1 MTTVDGGT
9 NAAYGFNFQFVTTA
23 EYFLRHLR
31 GNFDKVGT
39 MALHIES
46 ASLGTSQQHDDIVD
60 FAIEVDGV
68 IDTRIQVKASRKGRE
83 LLPSDAKGVFE
94 ELNDGIAPNIRLHT
108 NRPLSPKL
116 NEAYRVVNED
126 GQTVEYAAV
135 EGDKKRPGSET
146 ITVDSRSIG
155 ELTDALVELVRQ
167 FRSENNKSQG
177 RVSCRIV
184 AVVLLHK
191 IFSAAAGEATR
202 RLSALEIIDALS
214 MPDRE
219 IAEAAG
225 AFDWGVPVAG
235 IPTFQST
242 VPRLTLLE
250 QLETI
255 VQQRLQDPDGRIP
268 SVAILAGRTG
278 NGKSALAADFCH
290 IEHNTFSEILWIDS
304 REPSITAA
312 RVRAITHDL
321 TGKDFG
327 EGSDASADFVG
338 ALASHPGPWL
348 LVFDNAPSMLAL
360 RKYMP
365 TMGNGAVVITTTNS
379 TGSWF
384 PQAQMLPVEEFS
396 EDEAIACF
404 ASYADLPEGCDRQ
417 TVAGIVT
424 RLGLVPLAVSMAGV
438 YFRNAEG
445 TLEELSSD
453 YFDKLEALDD
463 MRAIPAG
470 FDRTA
475 FQAIKLAVEH
485 LGQGLISEEERQRA
499 SAILEHAVLLAPEL
513 VPLNFIIS
521 ASPQVADI
529 DLANRPAPEFVDPSV
544 SRSVISTFRTQSIA
558 QRVMN
563 VDDAGKQNAASET
576 IAIHPLVHEILQIS
590 YLDRLQGGEL
600 QSHALMLM
608 HQLLGWIEGMRTD
621 LEFFAVDQLLLHAEA
636 LLELLAKH
644 EPLSTASAQHNRVFG
659 YCKAMLLL
667 ELGKCYWARGDA
679 TASVQ
684 MSKAAVE
691 TLQALPTNPLTTMLA
706 LDAVT
711 SVVADL
717 SNAGESVEYIVPFAA
732 MSTTLLL
739 SIDIAA
745 ATESLRSFVFE
756 RAKLVRSFLK
766 KRTEYMAVQAIQQI
780 VAALDGFIALDTS
793 GVVSMHDLVDRV
805 NDLIAANNY
814 AAVMEMIPTLLE
826 GSNDYDRIIVQSIE
840 VTAQLRLGEFD
851 AADAGIGRLLSL
863 RMHEDYMATP
873 LMQGLGKIYQTLI
886 ALRAGLPPAL
896 SARILQVRDRAT
908 QLWELVQGRSAR

>member
-1 MTTVDGGT
+1 MTTTDGGT

-31 GNFDKVGT
+31 ENLDKVGT

-46 ASLGTSQQHDDIVD
+46 ASIGDSQQHEDVVD
-60 FAIEVDGV
+60 FAIEVDEV
-68 IDTRIQVKASRKGRE
+68 IDTRTQVKASRIGRDLIPSEAKEVFKE
-83 LLPSDAKGVFE
+83 LD
-94 ELNDGIAPNIRLHT
+94 DGKVPNVRLHT

-116 NEAYRVVNED
+116 QEASRVVSED
-126 GQTVEYAAV
+126 GQTVEYTTAEV
-135 EGDKKRPGSET
+135 DSQRPGCG
-146 ITVDSRSIG
+146 IVAVDTRTIG

-167 FRSENNKSQG
+167 FRAENKKSQG

-191 IFSAAAGEATR
+191 IFSAAAGESKR
-202 RLSALEIIDALS
+202 RLTALEIIETLS

-235 IPTFQST
+235 IPTFQAT

-250 QLETI
+250 HLDTI
-255 VQQRLQDPDGRIP
+255 VQQRRQDPDGRVP
-268 SVAILAGRTG
+268 SVAILTGRTG

-290 IEHNTFSEILWIDS
+290 IEHNAFSEILWIDS
-304 REPSITAA
+304 RDPSITAA

-327 EGSDASADFVG
+327 EGADASADFVG

-360 RKYMP
+360 QKYMP
-365 TMGNGAVVITTTNS
+365 TMGNGAAIITTTNS

-384 PQAQMLPVEEFS
+384 PRAQMLPVEEFS

-404 ASYADLPEGCDRQ
+404 ASYADLPDGYDRQ
-417 TVAGIVT
+417 TVVGIVS

-445 TLEELSSD
+445 TLDELSSD
-453 YFDKLEALDD
+453 YFEKLEALDD

-475 FQAIKLAVEH
+475 FQAIKLAIDH
-485 LGQGLISEEERQRA
+485 LGQGLVSEDERNRA
-499 SAILEHAVLLAPEL
+499 TGILEHAALLAPEL
-513 VPLNFIIS
+513 LPLNFIIA
-521 ASPQVADI
+521 ASPEAATI
-529 DLANRPAPEFVDPSV
+529 DLTDRPSPAFADPKI

-563 VDDAGKQNAASET
+563 VDDVGNQNAASET

-590 YLDRLQGGEL
+590 YLDRLQPGEL

-608 HQLLGWIEGMRTD
+608 HQLFGWIEGLRSD
-621 LEFFAVDQLLLHAEA
+621 LEFFAVDQLILHAEA
-636 LLELLAKH
+636 LLKLLEEK
-644 EPLSTASAQHNRVFG
+644 EPLSSASEQHRQLFE

-679 TASVQ
+679 TGAVQ
-684 MSKAAVE
+684 MSKKAVE
-691 TLQALPTNPLTTMLA
+691 TLQGLPTNPLTIKLA
-706 LDAVT
+706 IDALAA
-711 SVVADL
+711 VVMDL
-717 SNAGESVEYIVPFAA
+717 SNAGESVEYVEGFAKMVTA
-732 MSTTLLL
+732 LIL
-739 SIDIAA
+739 SIDVAGA
-745 ATESLRSFVFE
+745 SDDLRSFAFE
-756 RAKLVRSFLK
+756 RAKSVRAFLK
-766 KRTEYMAVQAIQQI
+766 KRTEYMAVRAVQQA
-780 VAALDGFIALDTS
+780 AEALDGFIALDTS
-793 GVVSMHDLVDRV
+793 GTVSMQDLMDRV
-805 NDLIAANNY
+805 NDFIEAGNY
-814 AAVMEMIPTLLE
+814 AAVKEIIPNLLE
-826 GSNDYDRIIVQSIE
+826 GSNDYDRIIIESIKVIVQ
-840 VTAQLRLGEFD
+840 LHLGEFER
-851 AADAGIGRLLSL
+851 AGAGIDKLLAFQ
-863 RMHEDYMATP
+863 MHQNYMATP
-873 LMQGLGKIYQTLI
+873 LMQGLGKIYQ
-886 ALRAGLPPAL
+886 ALMALSAQLPPAL
-896 SARILQVRDRAT
+896 SARIQPVYGRT
-908 QLWELVQGRSAR
+908 MQLWELVGRRSSR